1 MLTNPSTSI
10 PALTSSRPLVDN
22 DPPTPT
28 LPDTFN
34 VPVIPVFAKD
44 ETPETFNEL
53 SDAAELTVNDPPTA
67 TLPEVVKVERVIA
80 PKVVVPAFNVPKL
93 VNPVTFNPLND
104 PKPVIDPPTPRL
116 PVVVKEVAVI
126 APVESEVEVIAPA
139 FNVPKL
145 VNPVTFNPLNA
156 PKPVILPPTPTLP
169 VVVKEVALM
178 FVALMVVEVNAPVLT
193 TPS

>member
-1 MLTNPSTSI
+1 MPVI
-10 PALTSSRPLVDN
+10 E
-22 DPPTPT
+22 PPTPT
-28 LPDTFN
+28 LP
-34 VPVIPVFAKD
+34 V
-44 ETPETFNEL
+44 
-53 SDAAELTVNDPPTA
+53 
-67 TLPEVVKVERVIA
+67 VVKEVAVIA
-80 PKVVVPAFNVPKL
+80 PVESEVEVIAPAFNVPKL
-93 VNPVTFNPLND
+93 VNPVTFNPLNA
-104 PKPVIDPPTPRL
+104 PKPVIEPPTPTLPVVVKEVVVNPPLNTPSPVTVNDPPTPTL

>member
-1 MLTNPSTSI
+1 MPVI
-10 PALTSSRPLVDN
+10 E
-22 DPPTPT
+22 PPTPT
-28 LPDTFN
+28 
-34 VPVIPVFAKD
+34 
-44 ETPETFNEL
+44 
-53 SDAAELTVNDPPTA
+53 
-67 TLPEVVKVERVIA
+67 
-80 PKVVVPAFNVPKL
+80 
-93 VNPVTFNPLND
+93 
-104 PKPVIDPPTPRL
+104 L

-156 PKPVILPPTPTLP
+156 PKPVIEPPTPTLPVVVKEVVVNPPLNTPSPVTVNDPPTPTLP